1 MGCDIHS
8 YVEVKQA
15 NGTWHAPLGFQTDSN
30 RPYPE
35 IYEDAEYTTNAP
47 SPVNDRNYDLFGF
60 LAGVRRDTTP
70 ALTWLGIDG
79 GWGGYSHLRGL
90 PEDMA
95 GFTAT
100 EWEAWH
106 EDGHSASWLTIA
118 ELKHALVASMI
129 VGEAEYF
136 SESLQWSIAQI
147 EHATFPT
154 PPEDVRLVFWFDN

>member
-1 MGCDIHS
+1 MARAVGVPDR
-8 YVEVKQA
+8 
-15 NGTWHAPLGFQTDSN
+15 QTDSN
-30 RPYPE
+30 LAYPE

-70 ALTWLGIDG
+70 ALTWLGIE
-79 GWGGYSHLRGL
+79 GWGDEYCHARGL
-90 PEDMA
+90 PDDMA
-95 GFTAT
+95 EFTAK
-100 EWEAWH
+100 EWKDWDG
-106 EDGHSASWLTIA
+106 DGHSAGWLTLA

-129 VGEAEYF
+129 VGEADGF

-147 EHATFPT
+147 EQATFPT

>member
-30 RPYPE
+30 LAYPE
-35 IYEDAEYTTNAP
+35 TYEDAEYTTNAP

-70 ALTWLGIDG
+70 ALIWLGIDG

-90 PEDMA
+90 PDDMA
-95 GFTAT
+95 EFTAK
-100 EWEAWH
+100 EWKDWDG
-106 EDGHSASWLTIA
+106 DGHSASWLTIA

-129 VGEAEYF
+129 VGEADGF

-147 EHATFPT
+147 EQATFPT